1 MLITLLYSRP
11 IGDAWRAAAEAARER
26 LRAALLPALAFAD
39 APVPGS
45 RRGRTSGRDA
55 ATTRN

>member
-11 IGDAWRAAAEAARER
+11 IGDAWRAAAEVARER
-26 LRAALLPALAFAD
+26 LRAALLPALAFVD
-39 APVPGS
+39 APRSGPET
-45 RRGRTSGRDA
+45 GRTSGRDA